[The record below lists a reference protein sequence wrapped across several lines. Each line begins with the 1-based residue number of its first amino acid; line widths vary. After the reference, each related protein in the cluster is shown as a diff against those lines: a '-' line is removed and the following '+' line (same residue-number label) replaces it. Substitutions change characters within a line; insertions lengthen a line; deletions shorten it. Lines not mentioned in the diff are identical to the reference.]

1 MVRTDRRLE
10 LEEPGTET
18 GAAQAATLS
27 AKIESQHGTLM
38 RFLRRNAPR
47 TVPTLSIAGGLGIWE
62 LLVHIFPNSII
73 FVSLSDILTA
83 ARALWTDGQ
92 LGEHVRASGYAL
104 LLGYSVAVVVGIV
117 LGIVLG
123 ISRTFRMAL
132 QPWIFAFYSI
142 PLVALAPIFIV
153 AFGIGQAGHT
163 AVIITIS
170 VFPIIVNTMAGI
182 RTAEEQYLD
191 VARAYSAS
199 EAQVVR
205 YVLLPSAVPFIITG
219 MRLAVARAL
228 IGVVVGELFGAR
240 AGVGY
245 MIILSQQR
253 FDTAAMY
260 VGIIILA
267 FVGIV
272 TNGLLQLAERK
283 FDVWRPQG
291 AHR

>member
-1 MVRTDRRLE
+1 M
-10 LEEPGTET
+10 EEPETET

-38 RFLRRNAPR
+38 RFWRRNAPR
-47 TVPTLSIAGGLGIWE
+47 TVPLLSIAGGLGIWE
-62 LLVHIFPNSII
+62 LLTHIFPNSII

-83 ARALWTDGQ
+83 ARTLWTDGQ
-92 LGEHVRASGYAL
+92 LGEHVSASGQEL
-104 LLGYSVAVVVGIV
+104 LLGYSAAVVVGIA

-123 ISRTFRMAL
+123 ISRISRMVL
-132 QPWIFAFYSI
+132 QPWLFGFYSI
-142 PLVALAPIFIV
+142 PLVALSPIFIV
-153 AFGIGQAGHT
+153 AFGIGLVGHT

-170 VFPIIVNTMAGI
+170 VFPMVVNTMAGI
-182 RTAEEQYLD
+182 TTAEEQYLD

-199 EAQVVR
+199 RAQVVR

-228 IGVVVGELFGAR
+228 IGVVVAELFGSR

-245 MIILSQQR
+245 MIFLYEQR
-253 FDTAAMY
+253 FDTASMY

-267 FVGIV
+267 FTGIV
-272 TNGLLQLAERK
+272 ANGLLGLAERR

-291 AHR
+291 ANR